1 MKVGKIAKDYISD
14 KGNQSALLGKIGA
27 FATNWSEKIG
37 SSAISEATTGT
48 NADAGSDSG
57 SGVEAG
63 PVGIDTNPQTR
74 GEWVSN
80 KESDKK
86 KKTTMMLI
94 AAAVVLML
102 FMFKKKK

>member
-1 MKVGKIAKDYISD
+1 MGAGNIAKNILSD
-14 KGNQSALLGKIGA
+14 KNKQSAILGKIGA
-27 FATNWSEKIG
+27 FATNLSEKIG
-37 SSAISEATTGT
+37 ASALSEATAGT
-48 NADAGSDSG
+48 NSEAG
-57 SGVEAG
+57 SGVEMG

-80 KESDKK
+80 KEAEDKK

-94 AAAVVLML
+94 AAAVVLIL